1 MTAVETLGAG
11 GAAAADGGSAGA
23 PAGWVRVCAVSDLE
37 LERGRAALIDGEQV
51 ALFLVHGGGIHAVQ
65 QRDPYSG
72 AYVMARGIV
81 GTRDGAPTVASP
93 MFKQVFDLRTGVCL
107 ETQGKDPKT
116 LTVWPVTVDE
126 AGDVFIRWKGTA

>member
-1 MTAVETLGAG
+1 MTTVETLGASAE
-11 GAAAADGGSAGA
+11 AAPGVA
-23 PAGWVRVCAVSDLE
+23 PGWVRVCAVSDLE
-37 LERGRAALIDGEQV
+37 LERGRAALLGGEQV

-107 ETQGKDPKT
+107 ETQGKDAKT
-116 LTVWPVTVDE
+116 LEVWPVAVDE
-126 AGDVFIRWKGTA
+126 AGDVFIRWKGAA

>member
-1 MTAVETLGAG
+1 MTAVETLGAS
-11 GAAAADGGSAGA
+11 GAAADATSSSGT

-37 LERGRAALIDGEQV
+37 LERGRAALIGGEQV
-51 ALFLVHGGGIHAVQ
+51 ALFLVHDGGIHAVQ

-107 ETQGKDPKT
+107 ETQGKDPKA
-116 LTVWPVTVDE
+116 LTVWPVAIDDG
-126 AGDVFIRWKGTA
+126 AVFIRWKGDA